1 LFRLNFDEVS
11 RYPACLLSQFAL
23 AATLAS
29 GGTYSI
35 VGGYTCEAPGL
46 LRQLETMD
54 KNEKWSE
61 SFKRNYL
68 TANCMPR
75 IATATH
81 ADKVNVIA
89 FQGEYAFVCQFHN
102 PKVFGAEYDLPYY
115 RCTYAMTK
123 HLRDGNGQTPP
134 SQVSKTSP
142 SPSFFNNAR
151 KLDFSGV
158 E

>member
-1 LFRLNFDEVS
+1 MSAV
-11 RYPACLLSQFAL
+11 AIAL

-29 GGTYSI
+29 GGTYSV

-46 LRQLETMD
+46 LRRLETMD

-61 SFKRNYL
+61 SFKRNYQ
-68 TANCMPR
+68 TANCMPML
-75 IATATH
+75 ATH
-81 ADKVNVIA
+81 PYKVSVMA
-89 FQGEYAFVCQFHN
+89 FQGEYAFVCQILN
-102 PKVFGAEYDLPYY
+102 PKDAGGEYDLPHYS
-115 RCTYAMTK
+115 CTYAMTK
-123 HLRDGNGQTPP
+123 HLRDMKGQMPV

-142 SPSFFNNAR
+142 SPSFFDNAR